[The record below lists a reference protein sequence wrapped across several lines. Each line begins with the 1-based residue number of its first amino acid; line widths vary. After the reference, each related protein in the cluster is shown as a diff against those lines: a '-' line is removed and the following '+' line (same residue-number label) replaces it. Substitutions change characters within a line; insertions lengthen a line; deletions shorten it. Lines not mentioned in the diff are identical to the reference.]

1 MNNLFANIIL
11 FDTSGIAYTG
21 DDLDKKGM
29 GASES
34 QAIFLLEEFAKLNY
48 KVICLN
54 NTNIEKEVNG
64 VLYLSNTNIQKFDF
78 KCDHLILHRNSII
91 PKNIKNKKCYQWVT
105 DNNTHFNLSYYNL
118 IENNKCKLITL
129 SQYSADQY
137 PQDWNK
143 HVINFMIPDW
153 VYDYKISEKKS
164 DYVYAS
170 SIMKGYESTINYW
183 MYMKN
188 TYESLNNKSL
198 NVCLPGYDNP
208 NFNLNNKN
216 YQINY
221 FGTLTFKQVVELLS
235 QSEGLF
241 YVNTMQETFCV
252 TAVLAEILKATP
264 FILCLNGYGALKE
277 VLNSETVCN
286 NSKEFFENILLQKKD
301 QTNIKS
307 YRSKN
312 IIEKWQK
319 IINEKI

>member
-1 MNNLFANIIL
+1 MNDIFANIIL
-11 FDTSGIAYTG
+11 FDTVGIPYIGT
-21 DDLDKKGM
+21 DLNVKGM

-34 QAIFLLEEFAKLNY
+34 QVIFLLEEFAKLNK

-54 NTNIEKEVNG
+54 NTKIDKEVNG
-64 VLYLSNTNIQKFDF
+64 VLYLSNTNIEKFNF
-78 KCDHLILHRNSII
+78 KCDHLILHRNSLI
-91 PKNIKNKKCYQWVT
+91 PKNIKHRKCYQWVT
-105 DNNTHFNLSYYNL
+105 DNNNSFNLSYYDL
-118 IENNKCKLITL
+118 IDNNKCKLITL

-137 PQDWNK
+137 PKDWNK

-153 VYDYKISEKKS
+153 VYDYKIAQNKS

-188 TYESLNNKSL
+188 RYKQFNNKSL

-208 NFNLNNKN
+208 NFNLNDKN

-221 FGTLTFKQVVELLS
+221 FGTLTFKEVVQLLS
-235 QSEGLF
+235 KSEGLF

-277 VLNSETVCN
+277 VLNSPTVCCE
-286 NSKEFFENILLQKKD
+286 SKDFFKKILQKQNNDIDPK
-301 QTNIKS
+301 IYKP
-307 YRSKN
+307 KN
-312 IIEKWQK
+312 IINQWLKLFDSK
-319 IINEKI
+319 